1 MTAEQIEAKKAR
13 VAEAL
18 RLHDEGLSMT
28 EISKMMGVRYET
40 VRRYL
45 MLSGVHKPKPQDGR
59 SKIRSSK
66 IKRMPCGR
74 VRCYALVRM
83 LYLDYIPVKEIAE
96 IANIGSSA
104 ITNQMKREGLGR
116 NHQRMR
122 PKVVNEIVN
131 RAKLGESYYAI
142 AKDIGMNPASVSTV
156 AIKNGIR
163 RGKGGGCVASN
174 NAKRN
179 AEALERVR
187 SELAGRFE
195 VLSLR
200 ASRLANLRCCVCG
213 HEFERSV
220 DVRYETTCPECA
232 RRIVE
237 ENERRR
243 IREHDEHMKAST
255 IVRGFRR
262 FLRYKQNEEQ
272 FNQWLDE
279 PHACKECGRTFTMRE
294 LREDNPWNFSYKPT
308 FCSKACSNKW
318 NRRNT
323 GYKRRQAIGTSHG
336 ISLSK
341 LIRRDNNTCY
351 ICGGACDDSDYSLS

>member
-1 MTAEQIEAKKAR
+1 MYSAA
-13 VAEAL
+13 
-18 RLHDEGLSMT
+18 
-28 EISKMMGVRYET
+28 
-40 VRRYL
+40 
-45 MLSGVHKPKPQDGR
+45 
-59 SKIRSSK
+59 
-66 IKRMPCGR
+66 IKRR
-74 VRCYALVRM
+74 V
-83 LYLDYIPVKEIAE
+83 LDMACHGV
-96 IANIGSSA
+96 
-104 ITNQMKREGLGR
+104 
-116 NHQRMR
+116 
-122 PKVVNEIVN
+122 
-131 RAKLGESYYAI
+131 SYYEI
-142 AKDIGMNPASVSTV
+142 ERTLGVSHATV
-156 AIKNGIR
+156 SKWARAAGIK

-232 RRIVE
+232 RRIVD

-294 LREDNPWNFSYKPT
+294 LREDNPWNFSSNPK
-308 FCSKACSNKW
+308 FCSLSCRK
-318 NRRNT
+318 RF
-323 GYKRRQAIGTSHG
+323 YKRESRNKRRMICEEAASDS
-336 ISLSK
+336 ISLYELSK
-341 LIRRDNNTCY
+341 RDGNICY
-351 ICGGACDDSDYSLS
+351 LCGGKVDASDYKMVDGAFVAGDLFPSIDHVIPLSKGGTHTWGNVKLAHHLCNSVKSNDSVDAARERLAAKGWL